1 MLAPFVRYVIAPAW
15 AAWERSPYLS
25 HYRQLV
31 RRQYDSP
38 QDIRQRQW
46 AAIQRIVE
54 HAYATVPYWRQTFDE
69 LGKRPEDIRQA
80 HEFAS
85 LPVLEKSTIR
95 QRGKELLSTTYQD
108 EKSLHQK
115 RTSGSTGVTLT
126 VTVDEAAQQ
135 WKRASTVRF
144 DEWTGWRLGQRV
156 AMLWGNPEYRKRGWR
171 GYLRNA
177 LLERARYLDTLKMDE
192 AQMARFAHELRRR
205 PPALI
210 LGHAHSLFLF
220 AEFLRPMGGPRFR
233 PRGIIS
239 TAMVLHDWQRK
250 TIEDVFRCKV
260 TNRYGC
266 EEVSL
271 IASECE
277 RHDGLHIN
285 ADGVYVEILRPDGTP
300 CDPGEAGSV
309 VVTDL
314 ANRAM
319 PIIRYKV
326 GDTAAMSARLCPC
339 SRGLPLL
346 ERLMGREADYV
357 VTPAGE
363 YISGISLTEN
373 FAVLVPGVTQI
384 QIVQEQVD
392 DFVFRIVR
400 GSDFGPASRSKIHQ
414 LVEQRFGPGVN
425 YRCEFVERIPQ
436 EPSGKYRFC
445 ISKVENPYTRARDL
459 AAR

>member
-1 MLAPFVRYVIAPAW
+1 MLAPFVRYGIAPAW
-15 AAWERSPYLS
+15 ATWERSPYLR

-31 RRQYDSP
+31 LWQHDSPEDIRRRQWG
-38 QDIRQRQW
+38 QIRRML
-46 AAIQRIVE
+46 E
-54 HAYATVPYWRQTFDE
+54 HAYATVPYWRRTLDG
-69 LGKRPEDIRQA
+69 LRKRPEDIREA
-80 HEFAS
+80 DEFTF
-85 LPVLEKSTIR
+85 LPLLEKSTIR
-95 QRGKELLSTTYQD
+95 SCGKELLSTNYQD
-108 EKSLHQK
+108 QGFLHQK
-115 RTSGSTGVTLT
+115 RTSGSTGVSLT
-126 VTVDEAAQQ
+126 VYVDEAAQQ
-135 WKRASTVRF
+135 WKRACTVRS

-192 AQMARFAHELRRR
+192 AQMASFAHELRRR
-205 PPALI
+205 PPSLI

-220 AEFLRPMGGPRFR
+220 AQFLSSIGGPRFR

-239 TAMVLHDWQRK
+239 TAMVLHDWQRHK
-250 TIEDVFRCKV
+250 IEEVFQCKV

-277 RHDGLHIN
+277 QHEGLHIN
-285 ADGVYVEILRPDGTP
+285 ADGVYVEIVRPDGTA
-300 CDPGEAGSV
+300 CSPGETGSV

-314 ANRAM
+314 LNRAM

-326 GDTAAMSARLCPC
+326 GDTATMSDRLCEC
-339 SRGLPLL
+339 GRGLPML

-357 VTPAGE
+357 VTAAGD
-363 YISGISLTEN
+363 YISGISLPEN
-373 FAVLVPGVTQI
+373 FAVLVPGVVQI

-392 DFVFRIVR
+392 DFVLRIVR
-400 GSDFGPASRSKIHQ
+400 GEDFGPASVRKIGE
-414 LVEQRFGPGVN
+414 LVTERFGPAVN

-436 EPSGKYRFC
+436 EPSGKSRFC
-445 ISKVENPYTRARDL
+445 ISKVDNPFTRARDM
-459 AAR
+459 AAP